1 VTEAFAFTSVGFA
14 IALACALWR
23 LVCVGGDMRELR
35 DELAGLTAKFLAVN
49 QELATQQLRTK
60 GYKDIA
66 YKLRVDVDAKNK
78 MLKDAGVKPG
88 AVIDG
93 LLSNEGGNP

>member
-1 VTEAFAFTSVGFA
+1 VTEAFAFTSIGFA
-14 IALACALWR
+14 AALAYALWK
-23 LVCVGGDMRELR
+23 LVCAGGDVRDLR
-35 DELAGLTAKFLAVN
+35 DELSGLTAKFLSVN
-49 QELATQQLRTK
+49 QELGTQQLRTK

-66 YKLRVDVDAKNK
+66 YKLRIDIDAKNK

>member
-14 IALACALWR
+14 IALAYALWW
-23 LVCVGGDMRELR
+23 LVCWGSDMRKLE
-35 DELAGLTAKFLAVN
+35 DELAGLTEKFLSVN

-66 YKLRVDVDAKNK
+66 YKLRVEIDAKNK

-88 AVIDG
+88 VVIDG
-93 LLSNEGGNP
+93 LLSHKDGNP